1 MQSSLKKSLYLG
13 LAALSF
19 ASVASVTANA
29 SNANAAKKH
38 AAAKKVTY
46 KTTNKNLDQS
56 VTFKA
61 TGKNAVYNKA
71 VGKRSVVASKADMAS
86 KANSKDTKDLFMA
99 YQEGVTSK
107 GVHYYK
113 VVSFDKKVR
122 GFVYNKGVAKT
133 NTTVAADK
141 PLNTTGYLQNTNR
154 FFNKPYGSQFKTSL
168 KNDYKAMNLA
178 SDQFTV
184 SDAVKVNNDQTYYYV
199 TDKNNQLVNGWVNS
213 VYFSNNVT
221 PAAQKAM
228 DAKSAVNASFV
239 SSSNLGSTLFTTSV
253 NPKVQSN
260 GKYSNADVLQLLNN
274 QLKGHGYQPADYN
287 QVHESV
293 NGAPVTFDKDGYT
306 AQGTNITVEVTP
318 DNSNNKTTV
327 PYTVQGLATN
337 GYQQT
342 ATPVANNLL
351 KAVNLDN
358 SLYNSLF
365 TGTPNSAFNYANFK
379 SQLLDSGKA
388 LNVLSN
394 IDGKTTYKFN
404 AKATETNAAN
414 SALFDKDGKAI
425 SNATFNDVK
434 AENNGAG
441 LNLVYDVVTA
451 NGTTTTTVN
460 SNDTNIFG
468 GNSGQATVDAI
479 NDAKSLVTKA
489 AGYMKDNQISTL
501 RDAEGSDKANTDSD
515 ALNAAVKTLSD
526 NSVNTSK
533 ISNYN
538 NLTGALNAE
547 KAQKAAID
555 KVNDV
560 ANSLT
565 QFTGDTANGKTAY
578 VATGNK
584 DQLQDALNY
593 ALSQN
598 NMQKSDLQKAV
609 NDSGLVLSKSDDALK
624 ALGVALS

>member
-46 KTTNKNLDQS
+46 KTTNKDLDQT

-141 PLNTTGYLQNTNR
+141 PSNTVGYLNNTNR
-154 FFNKPYGSQFKTSL
+154 FFNKAYGSQFKTSV
-168 KNDYKAMNLA
+168 KKDYNNLNLA
-178 SDQFTV
+178 ADQFTV

-239 SSSNLGSTLFTTSV
+239 SSSNLGSTLFTASV
-253 NPKVQSN
+253 NPKVQN
-260 GKYSNADVLQLLNN
+260 DGKYLNTDVLSSLNE
-274 QLKGHGYQPADYN
+274 QLKGRGYQPITDYN
-287 QVHESV
+287 NVHATV
-293 NGAPVTFDKDGYT
+293 NGSSVDFKENGET
-306 AQGTNITVEVTP
+306 AQGTNVTVEVNP
-318 DNSNNKTTV
+318 DDPAVKNTI
-327 PYTVQGLATN
+327 PYTVQGVSTN

-342 ATPVANNLL
+342 VTPVSNGNL
-351 KAVNLDN
+351 KAVNVDN

-365 TGTPNSAFNYANFK
+365 KGTPNSAFNYANFK
-379 SQLLDSGKA
+379 SQLLDSGKP
-388 LNVLSN
+388 LNLLSN
-394 IDGKTTYKFN
+394 TDGKTTYKFN
-404 AKATETNAAN
+404 AAATETHAAN
-414 SALFDKDGKAI
+414 PALFDSNNKAI
-425 SNATFNDVK
+425 SNATFSDVQK
-434 AENNGAG
+434 ENNGAG
-441 LNLVYDVVTA
+441 LNLVYDVVTP

-468 GNSGQATVDAI
+468 GSSA
-479 NDAKSLVTKA
+479 S
-489 AGYMKDNQISTL
+489 S
-501 RDAEGSDKANTDSD
+501 S
-515 ALNAAVKTLSD
+515 
-526 NSVNTSK
+526 
-533 ISNYN
+533 
-538 NLTGALNAE
+538 
-547 KAQKAAID
+547 
-555 KVNDV
+555 
-560 ANSLT
+560 ANSSS
-565 QFTGDTANGKTAY
+565 ANSSSANSSS
-578 VATGNK
+578 ANSSSANSSSANSSSANSSSANSSSANSSSANSSSANK
-584 DQLQDALNY
+584 
-593 ALSQN
+593 
-598 NMQKSDLQKAV
+598 
-609 NDSGLVLSKSDDALK
+609 
-624 ALGVALS
+624 